1 LRAVFILLPILL
13 AIRLNSL
20 DIFSRMCKY
29 KTNNYPFSQDEVFYV
44 NQLLPLRIKKYHV
57 PHYFVDKQL
66 LLIVD
71 AKGTIYQV

>member
-1 LRAVFILLPILL
+1 
-13 AIRLNSL
+13 
-20 DIFSRMCKY
+20 MCKY